1 MRKRAKNDGAGQGT
15 ITIDDHHLARTPH
28 ALIFLDVGSDPA
40 ATVLHNPNRRVA
52 RSDSREQEN
61 RRE

>member
-1 MRKRAKNDGAGQGT
+1 MTKRAKNDGAAQGT